1 MPKVSRSGLR
11 KLSVQ
16 ESLSR
21 PEQCHTWP
29 PFRLIAGLVLKARL
43 VLLCAGLGCGEPLDH
58 QHFVNSRLISSH
70 LISSRLV
77 LTLIIWMSE
86 RSEYLKKEFEY
97 FEKEFEYRIRIRIR
111 FAQH

>member
-1 MPKVSRSGLR
+1 MPKVSRRGLR

-29 PFRLIAGLVLKARL
+29 TFRLIAGLVLKARL

-58 QHFVNSRLISSH
+58 QHFVNSH
-70 LISSRLV
+70 LISSRHV
-77 LTLIIWMSE
+77 LTFIIWMSE
-86 RSEYLKKEFEY
+86 RSEYFKKEFEY
-97 FEKEFEYRIRIRIR
+97 FEKEFEYRIRIRI
-111 FAQH
+111 